1 MAIQWAQEAWKEA
14 TGKTIKSCFEKCGLV
29 KSNDDL
35 MEVGGDDLEFER
47 LVRELSPDMS
57 AAEYAYFNVDI
68 PTSEPMINEH
78 EVDWK
83 ERLQEDCINAITTQS
98 NVSEETQEILDD
110 DMLKRRII
118 FKKKESV
125 LLNLSHCLTKKKKCY
140 FLEGESQMMLSFF

>member
-1 MAIQWAQEAWKEA
+1 MGTRSMEGGNRDDK
-14 TGKTIKSCFEKCGLV
+14 KNCFEKCGLV

-57 AAEYAYFNVDI
+57 ATEYACFNVDI

-98 NVSEETQEILDD
+98 
-110 DMLKRRII
+110 KRGNTGNFRW
-118 FKKKESV
+118 
-125 LLNLSHCLTKKKKCY
+125 
-140 FLEGESQMMLSFF
+140 